1 MLNGSLL
8 ISWACD
14 YPVPFTCNT
23 YKAKEGSEPPP
34 SSLEDWLQGPY
45 QTNHG
50 YMHVCVWKEIVVG
63 EFACVS
69 NFVSALVCVLVLTFP
84 QQ

>member
-23 YKAKEGSEPPP
+23 YKAMEGIEPPP

-45 QTNHG
+45 QANHG
-50 YMHVCVWKEIVVG
+50 YVHVCVWREIVVG
-63 EFACVS
+63 ESVVVTNCVS
-69 NFVSALVCVLVLTFP
+69 VLVCVLVLKFP
-84 QQ
+84 Q